1 MNISHYKNRYGTEPT
16 GESTLNEYLEDI
28 QSGRWQDFV
37 LAVRSGNGKAKKDDA
52 PGVTAS
58 ATFEANRRA
67 DAVKA
72 HSGFI
77 AIDLDDQDNEDLLSK
92 RDALQADPYCYA
104 CHTSIRGFGLVWYVK
119 VSPEKHKDAFYAIEQ
134 YLANTYNVIAD
145 SSGKDVS
152 RFRFVSYDPD
162 LYMYAKSKKWS
173 TYIPK
178 KDRVQVS
185 PTVNAYHSDDI
196 KHILDQI
203 QARGINIAED
213 YDTWIKIAFALA
225 TEFGEE
231 GRAYFHAVSAPST
244 KYDSAKADRQY
255 DISLRR
261 QGDGIGISTF
271 FWHCQRAGI
280 ETKTA
285 QTQEIELIAKQR
297 LKTIKDR
304 AEAMQSTREYFAKM
318 EGVEGER
325 VDRVLEGLADVS
337 IGALKAEK
345 TDDKTL
351 EMELFIKGFDL
362 RFNTITRK
370 IEYIGEPITD
380 RVLNSIYLKAM
391 HALDHNVS
399 AAKINSMIDS
409 ELVPEYDP
417 FKEFF
422 QENRDVTSEGHIK
435 ELLDCFTI
443 LEPEIEDEELTED
456 EAAADYLEV
465 FLTRWLVSII
475 SSMHGIYSLLVLVL
489 TGDQRAGKTKFFR
502 GLLPPALQP
511 YYGESKLD
519 KDKDDGILM
528 CQKLILMDDEFS
540 GKSKREAAKFK
551 EISSRETFTVRRP
564 YGKVFEDLPRIAVLC
579 GTTNDNEMLNDVT
592 GNRRLIP
599 VNVVSLDLERFEA
612 IDKVALFMELYR
624 LWLEIGDGWMLTRD
638 EIAFLNKS
646 TAINEEQSFEGG
658 LVTKYFQPSEPG
670 NRRAV
675 FMSSSEIKE
684 FLDSRTKDRIDFRK
698 LTGLLK
704 KLGFEQVRVR
714 ENGQRLRGYYVLSTH
729 DLRDPFTP
737 EGI

>member
-16 GESTLNEYLEDI
+16 GETTLNDYLEDI
-28 QSGRWQDFV
+28 RSGLWQDFV
-37 LAVRSGNGKAKKDDA
+37 LAVRSSKGKVKKDDA
-52 PGVTAS
+52 PGVTVS
-58 ATFEANRRA
+58 GTFEANRRA
-67 DAVKA
+67 DALKA

-77 AIDLDDQDNEDLLSK
+77 AIDLDDQDNEDLLAK
-92 RDALQADPYCYA
+92 REALQADPYCYA

-119 VSPEKHKDAFYAIEQ
+119 VSPERHKDAFYALEQ

-162 LYMYAKSKKWS
+162 LYMYAKAKKWA

-231 GRAYFHAVSAPST
+231 GRAYFHVVSAPSA
-244 KYDSAKADRQY
+244 KYDAGKCDRQY

-271 FWHCQRAGI
+271 FWHCNRAGI
-280 ETKTA
+280 ETKTT

-304 AEAMQSTREYFAKM
+304 SEAMQSTREYFAKM

-351 EMELFIKGFDL
+351 EMELFIKGYDL
-362 RFNTITRK
+362 RFNRITRK
-370 IEYIGEPITD
+370 IEHQGEPVTD
-380 RVLNSIYLKAM
+380 RTLNSIYLKAM
-391 HALDHNVS
+391 HAIGHEVS
-399 AAKINSMIDS
+399 KAKIFDMIDS
-409 ELVPEYDP
+409 ELIPEYDP

-422 QENRDVTSEGHIK
+422 QEHKDLTSEGHIK
-435 ELLDCFTI
+435 ELLACFTI
-443 LEPEIEDEELTED
+443 AEPEFEEDALTED
-456 EAAADYLEV
+456 ERAADYLEV

-489 TGDQRAGKTKFFR
+489 TGGQSVGKTKFFR
-502 GLLPPALQP
+502 GLLPESLQSF
-511 YYGESKLD
+511 YGESKLD

-579 GTTNDNEMLNDVT
+579 GTTNEEEILNDVT

-599 VNVVSLDLERFEA
+599 INVVSLDLERFAA

-624 LWLEIGDGWMLTRD
+624 LWKEIGNAWMLTRE
-638 EIAFLNKS
+638 EITYLNKS
-646 TAINEEQSFEGG
+646 TKANEEQTFEGG
-658 LVTKYFQPSEPG
+658 LIEKYFSPSEPE

-704 KLGFEQVRVR
+704 KLGFEQIRVRR
-714 ENGQRLRGYYVLSTH
+714 ENGFNRGYYVISH
-729 DLRDPFTP
+729 VDMRDPFTP
-737 EGI
+737 SEL